1 MEADMTPMISILLA
15 SNLVLTFLSVWGAR
29 LLARR
34 AERLSLR
41 SRAREMHEGVV
52 QSLAIAKLAVDVGD
66 VEATRRAI
74 DRSVASTRAVIS
86 ALLGQTEGHIK
97 AGDLRKAE
105 PVSAASV

>member
-1 MEADMTPMISILLA
+1 MNWISILLA
-15 SNLVLTFLSVWGAR
+15 SNVALTFVSVWGAL

-34 AERLSLR
+34 TERRSLR
-41 SRAREMHEGVV
+41 RRAREMHEGVV
-52 QSLAIAKLAVDVGD
+52 ESLALAKLAVDVGD

-86 ALLGQTEGHIK
+86 ALLDQAEGRIE

-105 PVSAASV
+105 TVSAASA